1 MEYSNDQ
8 RGGEAAAEAGTDAN
22 ETTEKDQS
30 QRHQGQEELAPP
42 QICTK
47 TKHGLVKGNSKSVV
61 WVVNADIQST
71 GYTKMVKNTVQF
83 DTCQM
88 SPFTKQKK
96 KS

>member
-8 RGGEAAAEAGTDAN
+8 RGGEAAAEAGTDPN

-47 TKHGLVKGNSKSVV
+47 TKHGLNGTPKV
-61 WVVNADIQST
+61 
-71 GYTKMVKNTVQF
+71 
-83 DTCQM
+83 
-88 SPFTKQKK
+88 
-96 KS
+96 